1 MAVLNLLMYGDIRL
15 MYGAG
20 LRPGP
25 MIFTKIYQSGFLFW
39 QKSSAI
45 LLNLPMVSGAAGG
58 GM

>member
-1 MAVLNLLMYGDIRL
+1 
-15 MYGAG
+15 
-20 LRPGP
+20 